1 MIISLIKKCVQIL
14 VRFLDPS
21 PKALM
26 DESDTWQNIKYQ
38 KLNNALAQIIEDFS
52 MVQFVPLDNT
62 DEESIT
68 NVLLHIDNAIQ
79 YGEDLDVKEKDAP
92 DNNENDFDWN
102 DDGE

>member
-1 MIISLIKKCVQIL
+1 
-14 VRFLDPS
+14 
-21 PKALM
+21 M

-102 DDGE
+102 DERE